1 LMHVWGRLRQARMI
15 GLRRE
20 GREEREGKQKAAR
33 IIVYRTPGVATEE
46 TERDL
51 RFMQDSL
58 GLSPEATEYTL
69 SYGLVPDEEN
79 EIMVMTSSILEI
91 INELAW
97 RIDIPP
103 DHIEEGRTGSTFE
116 TAEHGIGPLI
126 RVHYSKEQPED
137 SYVAVR
143 MRDHWFYIDDRDVA
157 SKRTFAIV
165 QIVLSLTD
173 SGETARGPVVSITN

>member
-1 LMHVWGRLRQARMI
+1 MHVWGRLRQARI
-15 GLRRE
+15 LGLRRDDRGGGE
-20 GREEREGKQKAAR
+20 EGKKGTR
-33 IIVYRTPGVATEE
+33 IIVYRAPREATEE
-46 TERDL
+46 TDRDL
-51 RFMQDSL
+51 RFLQDSL
-58 GLSPEATEYTL
+58 GLSAEATEYTL
-69 SYGLVPDEEN
+69 SYGLVSDEEN

-116 TAEHGIGPLI
+116 TAESGIGPLI

-143 MRDHWFYIDDRDVA
+143 MRDHWFYIDDRDMS